1 MEKFSS
7 LCVPKDLSF
16 TEVLAQ
22 TQLTARTARPF
33 EQLLERRPLVRSWGK
48 RTGGTEAAGG
58 PVAGPRDMPRARCQ
72 LCLSGLSVPH
82 REPRSRHSTVTGRAC
97 LACSAQPWWLLPAG
111 NRPPDQARGLATCIL
126 LPRADVTRPW
136 QGPLR
141 TGHLTCVCFDFVVPA
156 WKLEPPVR
164 EINKMDMTL
173 ILQCYYQQGESAS
186 VQLPEGP
193 YLCSQG
199 CPSSRTKPAAS
210 FLLRRACGR
219 GLPGLTENTF
229 PARGYVTVLF
239 VSRANSLVFRGSSLR
254 LAK

>member
-1 MEKFSS
+1 M
-7 LCVPKDLSF
+7 PKDLNF

-33 EQLLERRPLVRSWGK
+33 KGCWSAGRWSAPGGTG
-48 RTGGTEAAGG
+48 TGGVEAAGG
-58 PVAGPRDMPRARCQ
+58 PVAGLRDTPRARCQ

-82 REPRSRHSTVTGRAC
+82 REPRSGHSTVTGRAC
-97 LACSAQPWWLLPAG
+97 LACSARPWWLLPAG
-111 NRPPDQARGLATCIL
+111 NRPQDQARGLATCIL

-173 ILQCYYQQGESAS
+173 ILQCYYHQGESAS

-219 GLPGLTENTF
+219 GLPGLTENTY

-239 VSRANSLVFRGSSLR
+239 VSRANSSVFRGSSLR